1 MTEDRLD
8 ALMIISCE
16 SDININI
23 DSVIDIFSKNSS
35 FLLKSLIY

>member
-1 MTEDRLD
+1 MTEDQLD

-16 SDININI
+16 SDIDINI

-35 FLLKSLIY
+35 FLLNSLIY